1 MQPQRLTIAARTLA
15 LALLV
20 LAALGAAGAAL
31 FVHSGFY
38 DISAVEQ
45 HTRPVFALMDY
56 AMRRSVKAR
65 IAELQVPELQDPQRI
80 RRGAV
85 QYRGHCIQCH
95 GAPGVAPDAVAFG
108 LTPAPAN
115 LVGTARTWSDAEMFW
130 VVKNGIKMTGMPAWS
145 YRLRDEEIW
154 DVVAFVRASVGMSP
168 QQYAAL
174 AAGLP
179 RHADAIFH
187 PAPAD
192 ATPTAA
198 LGDVEAGRR
207 ATERYLCVTCHV
219 IPGLVGADRH
229 VGPPLNGIARRGY
242 IGGVV
247 VNTPDNMVRW
257 LKDPR
262 ALDPLSAMPALGLS
276 DQDARDIAAF
286 MYTLDGV
293 AAE

>member
-1 MQPQRLTIAARTLA
+1 MRAFLVLIGTLAILVAIAAAVFFFGGFFNVAATSQDPAIVDWA
-15 LALLV
+15 LIQVRKASIASHATGTPPMSLDDP
-20 LAALGAAGAAL
+20 ATIQAGAKAYAARGC
-31 FVHSGFY
+31 VH
-38 DISAVEQ
+38 
-45 HTRPVFALMDY
+45 
-56 AMRRSVKAR
+56 
-65 IAELQVPELQDPQRI
+65 
-80 RRGAV
+80 
-85 QYRGHCIQCH
+85 CH
-95 GAPGVAPDAVAFG
+95 GAPGASWSKFSEGLNPSPPDLKYVAGNP
-108 LTPAPAN
+108 PAH
-115 LVGTARTWSDAEMFW
+115 LFW